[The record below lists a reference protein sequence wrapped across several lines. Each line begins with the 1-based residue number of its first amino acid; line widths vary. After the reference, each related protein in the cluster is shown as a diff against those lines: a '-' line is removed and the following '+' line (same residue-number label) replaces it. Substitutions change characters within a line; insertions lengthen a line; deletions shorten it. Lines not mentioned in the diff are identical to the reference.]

1 SIVVSDTTGNVKKC
15 RAMICKRWPWI
26 LNCPDPCHQLN
37 LMMKDIMVM
46 AIISVITTYFSH
58 SNYATHHLK
67 EELKK
72 EKDQRGIQV
81 AGATRFSSFSIHAR
95 SISRCLYP
103 IQRCLVSGTIKFD
116 TKAYLMPGTDCLK
129 FQMDLHNV
137 NQLLTPITRGLETL
151 EGQNT
156 TCSDVFHVYTGIAV
170 NFVTMFSD
178 KDSLVYQYRTA
189 TFNIYN
195 RRFNNFMNDCTP
207 GMFILAYLLDP
218 GKHLRITS
226 ASSKLNSVQSTTK
239 IGLLD

>member
-1 SIVVSDTTGNVKKC
+1 MATQISIVVSDTTGNVKKC

-37 LMMKDIMVM
+37 LMMKDIMVGTKKFPKIAAFTQVSHCSMSDLMYSDHSKVM

-116 TKAYLMPGTDCLK
+116 TKAVSSSR
-129 FQMDLHNV
+129 F
-137 NQLLTPITRGLETL
+137 RSS
-151 EGQNT
+151 EGA
-156 TCSDVFHVYTGIAV
+156 HY
-170 NFVTMFSD
+170 
-178 KDSLVYQYRTA
+178 
-189 TFNIYN
+189 
-195 RRFNNFMNDCTP
+195 
-207 GMFILAYLLDP
+207 
-218 GKHLRITS
+218 
-226 ASSKLNSVQSTTK
+226 
-239 IGLLD
+239 